1 MEEEF
6 FNKLREKV
14 LPYFE
19 GTNPCHDIC
28 HADRVLSLVLA
39 IGGKEGADLEI
50 LKVVAL
56 LHDVARKEQDE
67 SRGKICHAERGSEL
81 AWGILRELGYPEDK
95 IEKVI
100 HCIEAHRSRKGDV
113 PESIEAKVLY
123 DADKLDSIGAIG
135 IGRAFSFSG
144 SIGSVV
150 HISDVDVNDN
160 GEYGREDCA
169 YREFLAKLV
178 QVKYKM
184 FTDEGKK
191 IAGKRY
197 DFMVEFF
204 DRLNREIKGEL

>member
-67 SRGKICHAERGSEL
+67 SRGKICHAE
-81 AWGILRELGYPEDK
+81 
-95 IEKVI
+95 
-100 HCIEAHRSRKGDV
+100 
-113 PESIEAKVLY
+113 
-123 DADKLDSIGAIG
+123 
-135 IGRAFSFSG
+135 F
-144 SIGSVV
+144 
-150 HISDVDVNDN
+150 
-160 GEYGREDCA
+160 
-169 YREFLAKLV
+169 
-178 QVKYKM
+178 
-184 FTDEGKK
+184 
-191 IAGKRY
+191 
-197 DFMVEFF
+197 
-204 DRLNREIKGEL
+204 